1 MKVVINNCYGGF
13 GLSLKGLRRY
23 MELQGRNAYFYKQT
37 KYKHSDGEIEYT
49 RIDDI
54 DNHSNLFVACTPCD
68 QGKIIPHY
76 PKDTISSYDIKRDD
90 PILVRVVE
98 ELGREASGSCSSL
111 RVVDVE
117 RGRWFKIDEY
127 DGLESIQYRDIDD
140 EWILAE

>member
-54 DNHSNLFVACTPCD
+54 DDHSDFFVACTPCD
-68 QGKIIPHY
+68 QGKTIPYY
-76 PKDTISSYDIKRDD
+76 PKDIISYYDIKRSD
-90 PILVRVVE
+90 PVLVQVVE

-111 RVVDVE
+111 RVVEVE
-117 RGRWFKIDEY
+117 KGRWFKIDEY